1 MPRLIYKNIM
11 CFNIPII
18 PALPGEIFVP
28 VTDYAVSGVFNC
40 YRVSNY
46 GRVFN
51 CVTNAFNNTNETGY
65 GYINTSINT
74 IYGSKHMCIHRLM
87 MLCFYP
93 IDNPELY
100 QVNHKDGNKKHNE
113 LYNLEWVTPSENIQ
127 HAYDTGLH
135 HLGENNVHTT
145 ISNEIA
151 IAICERL
158 QEGIYTNK
166 QIADMYNTTECV
178 VSDIKQGH
186 GWKFISKDYTFY
198 QRPGRLLT
206 DNDIEQLCQ
215 YFQDNPKTG
224 TINDLCRDALKYI
237 ELEPSDRM
245 VEALRK
251 IYTRKHST
259 RISNKYLF

>member
-1 MPRLIYKNIM
+1 M
-11 CFNIPII
+11 CFNVPTI
-18 PALPGEIFVP
+18 PALPGEIFIQIS
-28 VTDYAVSGVFNC
+28 DYAVSGVFNC

-51 CVTNAFNNTNETGY
+51 CITNTFNNIYTAYNNYLSVSLVTINGY
-65 GYINTSINT
+65 KSIL
-74 IYGSKHMCIHRLM
+74 IHRLM

-100 QVNHKDGNKKHNE
+100 DVNHKDGDKKHNE
-113 LYNLEWVTPSENIQ
+113 LYNLEWTTRSENII
-127 HAYDTGLH
+127 HAYNTGLH
-135 HLGENNVHTT
+135 HLGEDNTRTNIT
-145 ISNEIA
+145 NDIA

-166 QIADMYNTTECV
+166 QIADMYGTTESV

-186 GWKFISKDYTFY
+186 GWKFISKDYNFY

-206 DNDIEQLCQ
+206 DNDVEQICQ

-224 TINDLCRDALKYI
+224 TINDLCRDALRYI
-237 ELEPSDRM
+237 GQEPNDRM

-251 IYTRKHST
+251 IYTRKHSKN
-259 RISNKYLF
+259 ISNKYLF